1 MLEFLISFDNFFDLD
16 QRDVHGKTPLEYA
29 LQQESGTM
37 ARVLRSKLGE
47 SIDEKDAYLVKY
59 LNESDWPPRLFDF
72 D

>member
-59 LNESDWPPRLFDF
+59 LNESGWPPRLFDF